1 MRENKLVNRLL
12 QWRCDTMGI
21 ESPVLH
27 VRVPL
32 FCKVRPLERRDVKS
46 MMKGIVERQV
56 MQPESFSCVACGLKI
71 AGYSKLLAS
80 GLGDT
85 YISTSHYDA
94 LEYFEVDL
102 DEHIR
107 SMMEDDNNEY

>member
-1 MRENKLVNRLL
+1 M
-12 QWRCDTMGI
+12 
-21 ESPVLH
+21 
-27 VRVPL
+27 
-32 FCKVRPLERRDVKS
+32 KS